1 MAKQSNTIGHI
12 LIELNTAV
20 NVTCHWS
27 DKNRVQGKSPLKPF
41 ECVYIAPVW
50 KFFAPSASDIFF
62 LLFLHTILFTVENT
76 CRTLTIVVR
85 NLTHVHTQAH
95 PLCTFFLGSGRWVSF
110 PNPYTGECL
119 KKLLQE
125 LGSSH
130 RSGTRSSGSA
140 AGSVASRHT
149 QVVEYR
155 PLLLLKQDMYLESR
169 IRSISSGAQH
179 IWIVQGIAYIQVQR
193 VKIPIKTEI
202 KRFFTYITWN

>member
-41 ECVYIAPVW
+41 ECVYIATVW

-95 PLCTFFLGSGRWVSF
+95 PLCTFFLGSGHWVSF
-110 PNPYTGECL
+110 PNPYTRGMFE
-119 KKLLQE
+119 KVTSRTGKLPQV
-125 LGSSH
+125 GDKVIWISC
-130 RSGTRSSGSA
+130 RQCYQQAYTSGGIQTITAFKTGYVSGKQNQVHLFRCTTYLDCAGYSLYSGSE
-140 AGSVASRHT
+140 GKNTNKDR
-149 QVVEYR
+149 
-155 PLLLLKQDMYLESR
+155 
-169 IRSISSGAQH
+169 
-179 IWIVQGIAYIQVQR
+179 
-193 VKIPIKTEI
+193 
-202 KRFFTYITWN
+202 N